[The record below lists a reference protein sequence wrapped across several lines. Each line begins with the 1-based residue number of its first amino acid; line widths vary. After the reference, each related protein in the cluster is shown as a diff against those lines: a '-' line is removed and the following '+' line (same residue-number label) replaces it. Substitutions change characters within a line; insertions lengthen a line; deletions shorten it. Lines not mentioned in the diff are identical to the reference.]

1 MVISLDG
8 ESKAP
13 PIRVE
18 IDVSRKSPITISRVK
33 KGLDV
38 DCCSRGWPPSEEL

>member
-18 IDVSRKSPITISRVK
+18 IDVSRKSPITISRIK

-38 DCCSRGWPPSEEL
+38 DCCSSGWPPSDEL